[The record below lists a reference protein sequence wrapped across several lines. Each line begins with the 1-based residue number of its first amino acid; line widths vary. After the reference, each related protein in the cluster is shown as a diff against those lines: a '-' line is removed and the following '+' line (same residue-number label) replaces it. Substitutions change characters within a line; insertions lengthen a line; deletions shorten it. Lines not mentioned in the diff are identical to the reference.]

1 MIPAAF
7 DYQRADSKEQVI
19 SLLKEY
25 GDDAKILAGGHSL
38 IPLMKYR
45 LAAPGILVDVGRI
58 EELSYVR
65 EEGDYLAIGALT
77 RHREIETN
85 ELVLSLIHI

>member
-58 EELSYVR
+58 EAVSYTHLTLPTNR
-65 EEGDYLAIGALT
+65 E
-77 RHREIETN
+77 
-85 ELVLSLIHI
+85 V